1 MNLLKNRTIHNPV
14 QKINWNILAP
24 VLLMLLLG
32 LVLILFDRER
42 IVEILRQADWKY
54 LPGALCFVACSHILV
69 SISYVVLAPLAG
81 IKMPVFELAAT
92 FFVTNILN
100 RLVRSGGAAGFT
112 MRYWIMKPYGNHL
125 TDVLNSSFIHYLLG
139 SLIML
144 ALFPIAIIYILVTQ
158 PVTAAV
164 LSALI
169 FLTVLGLLMGFAA
182 ASVLFNSR
190 LRALIAKMAV
200 WLVKKIARRD
210 ISPLVNDYIQR
221 ASRAVDAMKQGRKR
235 THLVMLLLLA
245 EWVCSVIALDFC
257 LKAFGPGYSFI
268 NTAAIFVISTL
279 IGVIAALPGGI
290 GIQEAIITSLV
301 VLQGGSFEQA
311 VLSAIL
317 YRILQT
323 FLPYLLSFAF
333 YPRLLRINQNAIK
346 PTDVRI

>member
-125 TDVLNSSFIHYLLG
+125 TDVLNSSFIHYLLC

-158 PVTAAV
+158 PVTAAKQIMNERGV
-164 LSALI
+164 
-169 FLTVLGLLMGFAA
+169 VLMGFSA

-210 ISPLVNDYIQR
+210 ISPLVI
-221 ASRAVDAMKQGRKR
+221 
-235 THLVMLLLLA
+235 
-245 EWVCSVIALDFC
+245 
-257 LKAFGPGYSFI
+257 
-268 NTAAIFVISTL
+268 
-279 IGVIAALPGGI
+279 
-290 GIQEAIITSLV
+290 
-301 VLQGGSFEQA
+301 
-311 VLSAIL
+311 
-317 YRILQT
+317 
-323 FLPYLLSFAF
+323 
-333 YPRLLRINQNAIK
+333 
-346 PTDVRI
+346 